1 MLPPMQNC
9 FISKAQGEHGSTP
22 EKTTEKEHRG
32 RGRTVSEEDNH
43 PHETAESDEIGKD
56 ELEITFYRSSGPG
69 GQRKNRRDTAVRIR
83 HIPTGITATSTKSR
97 YQSQNLKLAMER
109 LREKLEAQ
117 NYSPPPRVATKIPRA
132 IKKQRLQIKRKRSSV
147 KQMRKAPDTHENE

>member
-1 MLPPMQNC
+1 M
-9 FISKAQGEHGSTP
+9 
-22 EKTTEKEHRG
+22 
-32 RGRTVSEEDNH
+32 SEEDNQ
-43 PHETAESDEIGKD
+43 PHETTKSDEISKD
-56 ELEITFYRSSGPG
+56 ELDITFYRSSGPG

-83 HIPTGITATSTKSR
+83 HIPTGTTATSTESR

-132 IKKQRLQIKRKRSSV
+132 IQKQRLQIKRKRSSV
-147 KQMRKAPDTHENE
+147 KKMRKAPDARENE